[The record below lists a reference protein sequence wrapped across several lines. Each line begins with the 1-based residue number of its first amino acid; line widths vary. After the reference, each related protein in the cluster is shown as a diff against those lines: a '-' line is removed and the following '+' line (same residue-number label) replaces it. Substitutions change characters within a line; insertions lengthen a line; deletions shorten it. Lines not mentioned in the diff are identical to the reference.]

1 VVEESYTSKVSFLDR
16 EPVEKREVYS
26 GSRISRGLFR
36 ASDGRLI
43 HADVNASFNIIRKA
57 IPNAFADG
65 IEDADCT
72 QSVVVRPLGYM
83 PING

>member
-1 VVEESYTSKVSFLDR
+1 MYA
-16 EPVEKREVYS
+16 

-36 ASDGRLI
+36 AGDGRLV

-65 IEDADCT
+65 IED
-72 QSVVVRPLGYM
+72 VVVRPLGYM

>member
-1 VVEESYTSKVSFLDR
+1 
-16 EPVEKREVYS
+16 
-26 GSRISRGLFR
+26 
-36 ASDGRLI
+36 LI

-65 IEDADCT
+65 IED
-72 QSVVVRPLGYM
+72 VVVRPLGYM

>member
-1 VVEESYTSKVSFLDR
+1 VRIVPRKGFYCVEVVHAVEFLDL
-16 EPVEKREVYS
+16 EPVEKRVVYA

-36 ASDGRLI
+36 PSDGRFI

-65 IEDADCT
+65 IENVNED
-72 QSVVVRPLGYM
+72 
-83 PING
+83 